1 MVQLEIPI
9 VAELVDQIGGG
20 KVNVCAERSEAKRI
34 FNEARAKRAK
44 RVKIIEWAS
53 LVVDVTVCSIS
64 FRGIHR
70 E

>member
-34 FNEARAKRAK
+34 FNKARAKRAK
-44 RVKIIEWAS
+44 RVKIIEWNY
-53 LVVDVTVCSIS
+53 V
-64 FRGIHR
+64 
-70 E
+70 